1 MSPAT
6 ASVNTSTAQ
15 SEAGLQG
22 ARVGD
27 SFPGG
32 KGEKNVSGVT
42 GKVSGEREG
51 AEGGLG
57 YGPIVGHRKPY
68 CREREASGEITQRQ
82 LPQPTQEGDV
92 ENVTVGGSR

>member
-1 MSPAT
+1 MSPTT

-22 ARVGD
+22 VRVGD

-32 KGEKNVSGVT
+32 KGEKYVSGVT

-51 AEGGLG
+51 VKGGVG
-57 YGPIVGHRKPY
+57 YGPVVGQQKPD
-68 CREREASGEITQRQ
+68 CRERDASGEVTRRQ
-82 LPQPTQEGDV
+82 LPQPTHEGDV
-92 ENVTVGGSR
+92 ENVTIAGSR